1 MEGWTPIDDAFV
13 VSETMNLDSD
23 MTSDDWNNLSR
34 NPPYCA
40 NDAEIA
46 DVPLGFDTNTDQ
58 YSLPDTYTH
67 PIDQSFYNLN
77 ELFAL
82 EHTCIDTL
90 PVDWDFMML
99 PTLIEGPC
107 STTLNGSNT
116 TAEPADYTSAYTT
129 SSTSMAHSPTE
140 PEPLQVPDHAPEQT
154 VDDKGASTTNT
165 RRRTKMKPGTRPCDL
180 KRAKRKVDKPEIC
193 LICQKGHQWRRELN
207 RHYRT
212 NHPGEA
218 DKMGISMARP
228 VCRYC
233 GKDFARRDHLT
244 RHLKRKH
251 GG

>member
-1 MEGWTPIDDAFV
+1 MEDWTLIDDAIV
-13 VSETMNLDSD
+13 MSETMNFDSD
-23 MTSDDWNNLSR
+23 MTSDDWNHLSL
-34 NPPYCA
+34 NPPYCT
-40 NDAEIA
+40 NGAEIA
-46 DVPLGFDTNTDQ
+46 GVPLGFDTNTNN
-58 YSLPDTYTH
+58 YTLLNTYPY
-67 PIDQSFYNLN
+67 PINQGFYNPN
-77 ELFAL
+77 ELFAP
-82 EHTCIDTL
+82 EHTYIDTL

-99 PTLIEGPC
+99 PTLIEGPS
-107 STTLNGSNT
+107 STTLTGSNT
-116 TAEPADYTSAYTT
+116 TTEPPDYTSTYTT
-129 SSTSMAHSPTE
+129 SSASMAHSPAE
-140 PEPLQVPDHAPEQT
+140 PEPLQVSDHAPEQT

-212 NHPGEA
+212 NHPVEA
-218 DKMGISMARP
+218 EKMGISMARP

-233 GKDFARRDHLT
+233 GKDFARRDHLK